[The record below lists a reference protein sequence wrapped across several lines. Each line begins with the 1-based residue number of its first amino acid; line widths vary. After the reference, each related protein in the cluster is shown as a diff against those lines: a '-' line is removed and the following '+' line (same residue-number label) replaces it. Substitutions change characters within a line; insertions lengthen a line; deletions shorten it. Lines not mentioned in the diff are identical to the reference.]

1 MRTSAVTLPLL
12 LSLALPSL
20 ACGGAPAAATATA
33 PPRAAPTAATAAT
46 AQAVEATPI
55 TFAGEEAL
63 LRQLAALIDGR
74 KWSYSTVR
82 NEGELTALT
91 LDFTFDDDDVPDVR
105 TTVEVFSST
114 PEKMVVFVSCYSRMM
129 PSEAGLP
136 ATLAI
141 INAINR
147 DLGLSWAFV
156 DDDREVATRM
166 GFLVSKHAPTP
177 AVLVLDAI
185 SRVSDVWHDEVWP
198 KLLACTAC
206 ALDKRPASP

>member
-1 MRTSAVTLPLL
+1 MPFLREKNGTLSPHKLI
-12 LSLALPSL
+12 AFTG
-20 ACGGAPAAATATA
+20 AC
-33 PPRAAPTAATAAT
+33 
-46 AQAVEATPI
+46 
-55 TFAGEEAL
+55 
-63 LRQLAALIDGR
+63 
-74 KWSYSTVR
+74 
-82 NEGELTALT
+82 
-91 LDFTFDDDDVPDVR
+91 
-105 TTVEVFSST
+105 
-114 PEKMVVFVSCYSRMM
+114 
-129 PSEAGLP
+129 LP
-136 ATLAI
+136 ALYLLGL
-141 INAINR
+141 AINR